1 MSASRVVFGIA
12 RGDAARRVTARE
24 ASTSSSRVVWC
35 PRRRRDIVLA
45 AMETWRSDL
54 APEGVIRDAAEAF
67 VERWRASGA
76 TPSASI
82 DASMVSLR
90 PREGAEAKLYVENAV
105 FESETF
111 RKMHCELAW
120 GDGGFQVLH
129 VVVYPWAERA
139 APVFAA
145 DVVGFGGRISLCIA
159 DVAPVTE
166 DLSLPPMY
174 VDALKPLLDET
185 LRGDGLSVRELPDW
199 GRAILGPLCLCV
211 GPRVGLTAEEE
222 TARFFD
228 YAFQLHDRA
237 AELASDA
244 SLALPPG
251 DDSALR
257 AQIRFCDL
265 QLRNQKTRKALERA
279 FGPEVADAYMRD
291 VLFDVTVDTP
301 TAPPSRR

>member
-1 MSASRVVFGIA
+1 MSTASRVVFGIA
-12 RGDAARRVTARE
+12 RADAARRATARE
-24 ASTSSSRVVWC
+24 ASTSSRVVHR
-35 PRRRRDIVLA
+35 PRRRCDVVAHAL
-45 AMETWRSDL
+45 ETWRSDL

-90 PREGAEAKLYVENAV
+90 PREGAEAKLCVENAV

-120 GDGGFQVLH
+120 GDGGFEVLH

-166 DLSLPPMY
+166 DLSLPPTY
-174 VDALKPLLDET
+174 VDALQPLLDET
-185 LRGDGLSVRELPDW
+185 LRGDALSVRELPDW

-211 GPRVGLTAEEE
+211 GPRVGPTAEEE

-228 YAFQLHDRA
+228 YAFRLHDRA

-244 SLALPPG
+244 SLTLPPG

-279 FGPEVADAYMRD
+279 FGPDVADAYMRD
-291 VLFDVTVDTP
+291 VLFDVTRDTP
-301 TAPPSRR
+301 VAPPSRR